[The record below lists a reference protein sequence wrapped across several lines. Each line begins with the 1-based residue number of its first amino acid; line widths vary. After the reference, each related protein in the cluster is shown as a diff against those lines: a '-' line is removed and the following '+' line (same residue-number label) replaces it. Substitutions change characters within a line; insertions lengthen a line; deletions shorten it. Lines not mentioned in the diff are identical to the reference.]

1 MSIVFRRKKMKKIVL
16 LALVVFVV
24 VLGGGIL
31 LENVFPS
38 ISSLALEII
47 MSIIAALIV
56 IVFGIL
62 TNKKN
67 N

>member
-1 MSIVFRRKKMKKIVL
+1 MKKIVL

-31 LENVFPS
+31 LENIFPS

-47 MSIIAALIV
+47 MGFVAAIT
-56 IVFGIL
+56 VFLFNFIFEKI
-62 TNKKN
+62 KK
-67 N
+67 